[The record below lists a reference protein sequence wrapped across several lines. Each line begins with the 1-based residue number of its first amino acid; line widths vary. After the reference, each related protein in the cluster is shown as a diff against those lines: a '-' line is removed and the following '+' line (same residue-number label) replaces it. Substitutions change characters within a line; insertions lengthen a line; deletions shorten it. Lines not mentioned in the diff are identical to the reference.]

1 MKSIFKLI
9 LVVSLFSSVAF
20 ADGDMG
26 SGGKTCTSNCLAAI
40 PQPTEKDSALTQPDD
55 STLTAIQE
63 YLNSIFKYFEN

>member
-26 SGGKTCTSNCLAAI
+26 NGNKTCTSNCLAAP
-40 PQPTEKDSALTQPDD
+40 PQLTEKDSASTQPDD